1 MRSDIVSYLWED
13 NLRTS
18 SRGNEDAC
26 NSPLVW
32 VINPFQCN
40 VLFILEETVEFWSE
54 SVESE
59 FCEDELNIGA
69 NQGTI
74 T

>member
-13 NLRTS
+13 NLRTGFG
-18 SRGNEDAC
+18 GNEDAC
-26 NSPLVW
+26 NSPLIW

-40 VLFILEETVEFWSE
+40 VLLILKETVELWSE

-59 FCEDELNIGA
+59 FREDELNVGA